1 MLWSRLSRSGPVLVE
16 PSDVVLRNSGD
27 MAMLE
32 VALTRLAALFPDTSI
47 LVLSD
52 TPDLLP
58 RYVHNVVPLDTVGR
72 RAWLRGDVRHPAAR
86 TFVDVVAG
94 ARLIVVAGMGGITD
108 VFRDY
113 ALGVLG
119 TLDLAIRHGVP
130 TAMMSQGMG
139 PLLDPALRERAAE
152 ILPKVD
158 WIALR
163 EARAGVPLL
172 RALGV
177 SRERVCTTGDDAIE
191 LALGRGA
198 APFKRCL
205 GVNLRAS
212 DYSGVDDDIIASVRL
227 GVQRAG
233 ARVNAQLAA
242 VPISRVPGEEDDATI
257 RRVLRGYDAVLEG
270 GVSFAGPRDV
280 VEQIR
285 HCRVVVAGS
294 YHAGVFALSGGIPV
308 VGLARSAYYVDKFLG
323 LADQFGCGC
332 EVIMLDS
339 ADVPD
344 EIDGAVHRLWAA
356 AEDLRSDLLAAA
368 KRQLAEGRAAYQH
381 LCSLV
386 ERRRVGRAVY
396 RCGRSMAAK
405 WLK

>member
-1 MLWSRLSRSGPVLVE
+1 
-16 PSDVVLRNSGD
+16 
-27 MAMLE
+27 MLE
-32 VALTRLAALFPDTSI
+32 VAVTRLARLFPDASV

-58 RYVHNVVPLDTVGR
+58 RYRPNVVPLATTGR
-72 RAWLRGDVRHPAAR
+72 RAFLKGDVRHPDAR

-108 VFRDY
+108 AFREF

-139 PLLDPALRERAAE
+139 PLVDPALRGRAAE
-152 ILPKVD
+152 VLPKVD
-158 WIALR
+158 RIALR

-177 SRERVCTTGDDAIE
+177 PSDRLTTTGDDAIE
-191 LALGRGA
+191 LALGHGGR
-198 APFKRCL
+198 APGGGL

-212 DYSGVDDDIIASVRL
+212 DYSAVDDDIVASVRL
-227 GVQRAG
+227 GVQRAA
-233 ARVNAQLAA
+233 ARVHAPLVA
-242 VPISRVPGEEDDATI
+242 VPTSRVPGEEDATTI
-257 RRVLRGYDAVLEG
+257 RRLVRGYDAVLEG
-270 GVSFAGPRDV
+270 GFSFDGPRDV
-280 VEQIR
+280 VEQITR
-285 HCRVVVAGS
+285 CRVIVTGS
-294 YHAGVFALSGGIPV
+294 YHAGLFALARGIPV

-332 EVIMLDS
+332 EVVILDN
-339 ADVPD
+339 AVPD
-344 EIDGAVHRLWAA
+344 EIDAAVQRLWPA

-368 KRQLAEGRAAYQH
+368 ERQLAEGRAAYQH
-381 LCSLV
+381 LRSLV
-386 ERRRVGRAVY
+386 ARRRVGRAVY
-396 RCGRSMAAK
+396 RYGRSVVAR
-405 WLK
+405 WLN